1 MELHV
6 GDVVKLKSGS
16 PEMTVY
22 EYPVKL
28 IDGRENLKEAKCQ
41 WFDVEGKLSKGTF
54 SIETLEKVE

>member
-6 GDVVKLKSGS
+6 GDVVRLKSGS

-28 IDGRENLKEAKCQ
+28 IDGGENLKEAKCQ
-41 WFDVEGKLSKGTF
+41 WFDAEGKLSKGTF
-54 SIETLEKVE
+54 GIATLEKLN